1 LSSYA
6 PPTDEPLRLQ
16 SARGRWTLTATIVGS
31 GMVFLDGT
39 VVNVALPAIERDLDA
54 SLAGLQWVVTG
65 YLLTLGSLLLFGGAL
80 GDLRGRRKVFAW
92 GLALFTA
99 ASVLCALAPTLEL
112 LIAARLLQ
120 GAGGAFLVP
129 QSLAIVSAAFAPQD
143 RGRAIGLW
151 SGLSGIS
158 TAIGPFVGGYLV
170 DAASWRWAFL
180 LNVPLGAV
188 TAWCATRMPET
199 RDPDAAPKLDV
210 AGAASVTV
218 GLAGVVYALIEG
230 PVRGFTDR
238 FVVVAGVGGV
248 ILLVTF
254 LVIERRSSSPMLP
267 LSLFRSRR
275 FTGANLTT
283 VAVYAAL
290 GGAFFFVGLQLQTVL
305 GYSALEAGVAF
316 LPITLLLAIGSGRIG
331 GVAQRHGP
339 RSFLTA
345 GPLTCAVGFVALSRV
360 APGDDY
366 WTGVFPGVLLF
377 GLGLMLTVAPL
388 VGAMLMSVP
397 DRLSGT
403 ASGVNNAV
411 SRVAQLVSIALLPA
425 AAGLGGVAVG
435 SEAFSEGYARAMVL
449 TAALCALGGVIA
461 WATIG
466 PEPETDEPQ
475 PVSDTTDSGAGALGE
490 AGS

>member
-1 LSSYA
+1 LSSHA
-6 PPTDEPLRLQ
+6 RTTDEPLRLQ

-39 VVNVALPAIERDLDA
+39 VVNVALPAIDRGLDA

-80 GDLRGRRKVFAW
+80 GDLRGRRKVFGW
-92 GLALFTA
+92 GLALFTT

-188 TAWCATRMPET
+188 AAWCATRMPET

-230 PVRGFTDR
+230 PAKGLDDPIVAL
-238 FVVVAGVGGV
+238 AGVTGAL
-248 ILLVTF
+248 LLVAF
-254 LVIERRSSSPMLP
+254 IVIERRSPAPMLP

-316 LPITLLLAIGSGRIG
+316 LPITLLLAAGSGRVG
-331 GVAQRHGP
+331 GRAQRRGP
-339 RSFLTA
+339 RPFLTA
-345 GPLTCAVGFVALSRV
+345 GPLTCAAGFVVLASV
-360 APGDDY
+360 APGAGY
-366 WTGVFPGVLLF
+366 WTGVLPGVLLF
-377 GLGLMLTVAPL
+377 GVGLMLTVAPL
-388 VGAMLMSVP
+388 VGAVLMSVP

-411 SRVAQLVSIALLPA
+411 SRVAQLLSIALLPA

-435 SEAFSEGYARAMVL
+435 SAAFSEGYERAMLL
-449 TAALCALGGVIA
+449 TAGLCAAGGAIA
-461 WATIG
+461 WLTIG
-466 PEPETDEPQ
+466 SDPEPGAPAAEP
-475 PVSDTTDSGAGALGE
+475 TG
-490 AGS
+490 